1 MANKELLLSLFAS
14 QIKDK
19 LEYLEKRN
27 TSENSCLTLLS
38 TNMKDIESKFLFLLI
53 FI

>member
-1 MANKELLLSLFAS
+1 MANKELLLSLFSS

-27 TSENSCLTLLS
+27 TNETHCLTLLS
-38 TNMKDIESKFLFLLI
+38 TNMKEIESNLYYY
-53 FI
+53 

>member
-14 QIKDK
+14 QIKGK

-27 TSENSCLTLLS
+27 NTETSCLTLLD
-38 TNMKDIESKFLFLLI
+38 TNMKDIQSNLNHI
-53 FI
+53 